1 MIYLIRH
8 GQTKANLEDRFAGW
22 TSEPLTKKG
31 RQQAKD
37 AAQLLNGRGIAIIY
51 SSPLP
56 RTLETSWIISDII
69 GAPVT
74 VERGICEIKIPA
86 WDGRLKE
93 ELKNDPNSG
102 YSLWKK
108 TPYLF
113 KKQGAEDLL
122 SLQKRAVESI
132 KKLADRHECPILVV
146 THLAVMRVL
155 ILYFKGIGLEGYR
168 DVKVANAT
176 PLVLCSN
183 DGYFTIKNLDGG
195 NK

>member
-22 TSEPLTKKG
+22 THEPLTHKG
-31 RQQAKD
+31 RQQAKE
-37 AAQLLNGRGIAIIY
+37 AAKLLKGRGITLIY

-56 RTLETSWIISDII
+56 RTLETSWIISEII
-69 GAPVT
+69 KAPVA
-74 VERGICEIKIPA
+74 VERGVCEIKIPV

-93 ELKNDPNSG
+93 ELKKDQSSG

-108 TPYLF
+108 SPHLF
-113 KKQGAEDLL
+113 KKEGAEDLL

-132 KKLADRHECPILVV
+132 KRLANIHDIPILIV

-168 DVKVANAT
+168 DVKVDNAR
-176 PLVLCSN
+176 PLVLYN
-183 DGYFTIKNLDGG
+183 KDGYFFIKNLDGG

>member
-22 TSEPLTKKG
+22 TNEHLTQKG
-31 RQQAKD
+31 QEQAKK
-37 AAQLLNGRGIAIIY
+37 AAQMLKGRGISVIY

-69 GAPVT
+69 SAPVT
-74 VERGICEIKIPA
+74 VEKGICEIKIPY

-93 ELKNDPNSG
+93 ELKKDRDSG

-108 TPYLF
+108 SPHLF
-113 KKQGAEDLL
+113 KKEGAEDLL
-122 SLQKRAVESI
+122 TLQKRAVESI
-132 KKLADRHECPILVV
+132 KRLANWHECPILLV
-146 THLAVMRVL
+146 THLAVMRVV

-176 PLVLCSN
+176 PLVLCSK

-195 NK
+195 KK